1 MLREK
6 TKQNQIYNDKFLI
19 TPSRWIKS
27 GAIKVD
33 FENGDLTI
41 RADHHKECNKKDEFG
56 FMVHERSE
64 GTYERNFHFEDVDP
78 KDITAAYANGELD
91 ICLMKAKDAKTS
103 TSIKIH

>member
-1 MLREK
+1 M
-6 TKQNQIYNDKFLI
+6 
-19 TPSRWIKS
+19 
-27 GAIKVD
+27 V
-33 FENGDLTI
+33 
-41 RADHHKECNKKDEFG
+41 NKKDEFG

-64 GTYERNFHFEDVDP
+64 GTYERSFHFEDVDP